1 MMEVINGAIAENLAP
16 PAKVSVFGLF
26 SISEPILICW
36 AITLILTVSAYLL
49 TRNLKMVPTKTQMIL
64 ETAIGGF
71 NHFCKEQ
78 LGKHWRPFAPWLG
91 TLFLFLLTSNLLGL
105 IGVMPP
111 TKTLSLTA
119 TLALLS
125 MLLIYGS
132 QMRYRGPVGGLRH
145 FAKPLPFMLPF
156 NLLDMVTR
164 PLSLC
169 MRLFGNMLAAHM
181 VMGMIHAVVPLVVPV
196 VFSLYFDLFDGLI
209 QAFVFVFLT
218 LLFTSEAIHD
228 HE

>member
-1 MMEVINGAIAENLAP
+1 MMEVINEAIAENLAP
-16 PAKVSVFGLF
+16 PVKVSVLGLF
-26 SISEPILICW
+26 TVSEPVIICW
-36 AITLILTVSAYLL
+36 VITLLLTVGAYLL
-49 TRNLKMVPTKTQMIL
+49 TRNLKIVPSKSQVIL
-64 ETAIGGF
+64 EASIGGF
-71 NHFCKEQ
+71 NNFCEAQ

-91 TLFLFLLTSNLLGL
+91 TLFLFLLFSNLLGL

-119 TLALLS
+119 ALALLS

-132 QMRYRGPVGGLRH
+132 QMRYRGLVGGLLQ
-145 FAKPLPFMLPF
+145 FSKPLPFMVPF
-156 NLLDMVTR
+156 NLLDMFTR

-169 MRLFGNMLAAHM
+169 MRLFGNMMAAHM
-181 VMGMIHAVVPLVVPV
+181 VMGMIHAVVPLVVPI
-196 VFSLYFDLFDGLI
+196 VFSLYFDLFDGLM

-218 LLFTSEAIHD
+218 LLFTSEGIHD

>member
-1 MMEVINGAIAENLAP
+1 MLEVINESIAENLAP
-16 PAKVSVFGLF
+16 PVKVSVFGLF
-26 SISEPILICW
+26 SISEPVLICW
-36 AITLILTVSAYLL
+36 VITLILTVSAYLL
-49 TRNLKMVPTKTQMIL
+49 TRNLKLAPSRHQVLL
-64 ETAIGGF
+64 EGAVSF
-71 NHFCKEQ
+71 LNHFCEEQ
-78 LGKHWRPFAPWLG
+78 LGKRWRPFAPWLG
-91 TLFLFLLTSNLLGL
+91 TLFLFLLFSNLLGL
-105 IGVMPP
+105 VGIMPP

-132 QMRYRGPVGGLRH
+132 QMRYRGPLGGLRH
-145 FAKPLPFMLPF
+145 FAKPIPFMLPF
-156 NLLDMVTR
+156 NLLDMITR
-164 PLSLC
+164 PFSLC

-181 VMGMIHAVVPLVVPV
+181 VMGMIHALVPLVVPV